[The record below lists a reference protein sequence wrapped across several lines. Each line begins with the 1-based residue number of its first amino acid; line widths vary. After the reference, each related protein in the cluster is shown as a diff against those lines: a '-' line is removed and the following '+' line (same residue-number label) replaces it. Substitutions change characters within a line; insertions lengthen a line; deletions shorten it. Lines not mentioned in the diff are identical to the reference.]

1 MTPATNYEMV
11 SASEPNELSLA
22 VTDHMIDGWYPL
34 GRPFVHGDRYF
45 QAMVRDRQVEKRL
58 QTTTGDS

>member
-1 MTPATNYEMV
+1 MTPMTTYELV
-11 SASEPNELSLA
+11 HAPTPDDLSVA

-34 GRPFVHGDRYF
+34 GRPFVHGDRYI

-58 QTTTGDS
+58 RKTTGDS